1 MERYTSTITRDRP
14 VSPPG
19 DASRFLAYSK
29 LSLPLVSGERMS
41 SNNTTNNCYGL
52 PDRQYKI
59 FLIIDKTTKIVQA
72 TLFGLS
78 IVLLLIFLRK
88 KAFNNPAKRFGLSL
102 IVAFSLI
109 SFTNV
114 AIELYPSTRLPRWLC
129 VLTMALY
136 SLGSTV
142 ILYLVALPV
151 ALLQQVSESIF
162 TQNSCLHRI
171 SPRRPVIEASFQLT
185 IVTASVLIN
194 GLQFIDSE
202 KSEQFCKKCVI
213 HFYYEPYALSV
224 SVVAMT
230 VTIVVL
236 GLLYCKFRSAIV
248 LTRKTR
254 QVMVKIFFLFL
265 VANAGFIGDSI
276 VSASIKK
283 YKFELSIAQSIYFTA
298 VKLVFVPAMLVLI
311 YSPNTSCTSK
321 CCCPTVKKETA
332 PLLPQ
337 QSEESHTNPQS
348 VWDHANDP
356 SYTPSYHPLEMSD
369 CNV

>member
-1 MERYTSTITRDRP
+1 
-14 VSPPG
+14 
-19 DASRFLAYSK
+19 
-29 LSLPLVSGERMS
+29 MS
-41 SNNTTNNCYGL
+41 SNNTTYNCYGL

-59 FLIIDKTTKIVQA
+59 VLVLVKTTRIVQA

-88 KAFNNPAKRFGLSL
+88 KAFNNPTKRFGLSL
-102 IVAFSLI
+102 IFAFSLI
-109 SFTNV
+109 SFTIV
-114 AIELYPSTRLPRWLC
+114 AIELYPSTRLPRLLC
-129 VLTMALY
+129 VLTMVLY

-142 ILYLVALPV
+142 TLYIVALPV
-151 ALLQQVSESIF
+151 ALLLQVSEPIF
-162 TQNSCLHRI
+162 TQSSCYHRI
-171 SPRRPVIEASFQLT
+171 SPRLPLIEASLQLT
-185 IVTASVLIN
+185 IVMASVLIN

-202 KSEQFCKKCVI
+202 KSEQFCKKCVTL
-213 HFYYEPYALSV
+213 FYYAPYALSV

-254 QVMVKIFFLFL
+254 QVMVKVFFLFL
-265 VANAGFIGDSI
+265 VANAGFIGDL
-276 VSASIKK
+276 ASFTK
-283 YKFELSIAQSIYFTA
+283 YKFESSIALFIFLTA
-298 VKLVFVPAMLVLI
+298 VNVVSVPAMLVLI

-321 CCCPTVKKETA
+321 CCCPAMKKETA

-369 CNV
+369 CKEDSV

>member
-1 MERYTSTITRDRP
+1 
-14 VSPPG
+14 
-19 DASRFLAYSK
+19 
-29 LSLPLVSGERMS
+29 MS
-41 SNNTTNNCYGL
+41 SNNTTYNCYGL

-59 FLIIDKTTKIVQA
+59 VLVIVKTTSIVQA

-78 IVLLLIFLRK
+78 ILLLLIFLRK
-88 KAFNNPAKRFGLSL
+88 KAFNNPTKRFGLSL
-102 IVAFSLI
+102 IFAFSLI
-109 SFTNV
+109 SFTDV

-129 VLTMALY
+129 VLSMALY

-142 ILYLVALPV
+142 TLYIVALTV
-151 ALLQQVSESIF
+151 ALLLQVSEPIF
-162 TQNSCLHRI
+162 TQSSCYHRI
-171 SPRRPVIEASFQLT
+171 SPRLPLIEASLQLT
-185 IVTASVLIN
+185 IVMASVLIN

-202 KSEQFCKKCVI
+202 KSEQFCKKCVTLF
-213 HFYYEPYALSV
+213 FYEAYALSV

-254 QVMVKIFFLFL
+254 HVMVKFFFLFL
-265 VANAGFIGDSI
+265 VANAGFIGDLF
-276 VSASIKK
+276 VSASFTK
-283 YKFELSIAQSIYFTA
+283 YKFELSIAQSIFFTA
-298 VKLVFVPAMLVLI
+298 VNVVSVPAMLVLI

-321 CCCPTVKKETA
+321 CCCPARKKETA

-369 CNV
+369 CREDSV